1 MGVSPGQGDTTWPHL
16 CRLLLTS
23 HWPDFGLRPMTELVN
38 AKKMGWC
45 THQPGI
51 PETQSLSCPEARDF
65 TKEAV
70 NQAMKG
76 MNQARNLQG
85 RRVMGAAK

>member
-1 MGVSPGQGDTTWPHL
+1 
-16 CRLLLTS
+16 
-23 HWPDFGLRPMTELVN
+23 MTELVT

-51 PETQSLSCPEARDF
+51 PETQLLSYSEARDF

-70 NQAMKG
+70 EA
-76 MNQARNLQG
+76 
-85 RRVMGAAK
+85 

>member
-1 MGVSPGQGDTTWPHL
+1 MGVSPGQGDTSWPHL
-16 CRLLLTS
+16 CRLLLSS
-23 HWPDFGLRPMTELVN
+23 HWPDFGLRPMTELVT

-51 PETQSLSCPEARDF
+51 PETQLLSYSEARDF

-70 NQAMKG
+70 EA
-76 MNQARNLQG
+76 
-85 RRVMGAAK
+85 